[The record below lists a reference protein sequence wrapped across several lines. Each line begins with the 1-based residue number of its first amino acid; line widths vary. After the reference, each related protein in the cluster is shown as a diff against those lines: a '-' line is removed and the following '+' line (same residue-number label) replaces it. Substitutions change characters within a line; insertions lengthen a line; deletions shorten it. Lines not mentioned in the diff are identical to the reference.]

1 MVAKDIMTRDVITA
15 SPSLSVKELAM
26 LMIKNQISGLPVADE
41 SGKIVGL
48 VSEADIIGKKGK
60 QVQAIMSR
68 EVFSVTEDASIEQIA
83 QLMTTHRI
91 KRVPV
96 MNDGRLVGIVSR
108 ADIVNT
114 IAMGDNLALHT
125 PVYDL

>member
-15 SPSLSVKELAM
+15 SPALTVKELAQ
-26 LMIKNQISGLPVADE
+26 LLIKNQISGVPVADE
-41 SGKIVGL
+41 RGDIIGL
-48 VSEADIIGKKGK
+48 VSEADILGKKGK
-60 QVQAIMSR
+60 QVQAIMSQR
-68 EVFSVTEDASIEQIA
+68 VYSVKEDTSVEEIA
-83 QLMTTHRI
+83 QLMTTQRI

-96 MNDGRLVGIVSR
+96 MNGGKLVGIVSR

-114 IAMGDNLALHT
+114 IAMGENLALHT

>member
-15 SPSLSVKELAM
+15 SPALSVKELAQ
-26 LMIKNQISGLPVADE
+26 LLIKNQISGVPVADE
-41 SGKIVGL
+41 RGDIIGL

-60 QVQAIMSR
+60 QVQAIMSQR
-68 EVFSVTEDASIEQIA
+68 VYSVKEDTSVEEIA
-83 QLMTTHRI
+83 QLMTAQRI

-96 MNDGRLVGIVSR
+96 MNDGKLVGIVSR

-114 IAMGDNLALHT
+114 IAMGENLALHT

>member
-1 MVAKDIMTRDVITA
+1 MVARDIMTRDVITA
-15 SPSLSVKELAM
+15 RPSLSVKELAM
-26 LMIKNQISGLPVADE
+26 LMVKNQISGLPVSDE
-41 SGKIVGL
+41 AGKIIGL
-48 VSEADIIGKKGK
+48 VSEADIIAKKGK
-60 QVQAIMSR
+60 NVQAIMSQQ
-68 EVFSVTEDASIEQIA
+68 VFSVTEETSIEEIA

-96 MNDGRLVGIVSR
+96 MNGGKLVGIVSR

-114 IAMGDNLALHT
+114 IAMGDNVALHT

>member
-1 MVAKDIMTRDVITA
+1 MVARDIMTRDVITA
-15 SPSLSVKELAM
+15 RPSLSVKELAM
-26 LMIKNQISGLPVADE
+26 LMVKNQISGLPVSDE
-41 SGKIVGL
+41 AGKIIGL
-48 VSEADIIGKKGK
+48 VSEADIIAKKGK
-60 QVQAIMSR
+60 NVQAIMSQQ
-68 EVFSVTEDASIEQIA
+68 VFSVSEETSVEEIA

-96 MNDGRLVGIVSR
+96 MNGAKLVGIVSR

-114 IAMGDNLALHT
+114 IAMGDNVALHT

>member
-1 MVAKDIMTRDVITA
+1 MTRDVITA
-15 SPSLSVKELAM
+15 RPSLSVKELAM
-26 LMIKNQISGLPVADE
+26 LMVKNQISGLPVSDE
-41 SGKIVGL
+41 AGKIIGL
-48 VSEADIIGKKGK
+48 VSEADIIAKKGK
-60 QVQAIMSR
+60 NVQAIMSQQ
-68 EVFSVTEDASIEQIA
+68 VFSVTEETSIEEIA

-96 MNDGRLVGIVSR
+96 MNGGKLVGIVSR

-114 IAMGDNLALHT
+114 IAMGDNVALHT